1 MSLIKTALIIICVS
15 ISALA
20 LYCDFSFKEFIED
33 CIDAVKGQHV
43 YIYVCDGKR
52 YKKRTVRI
60 KNEEI
65 VGRLYRKVEKPLT
78 KLKNEAKDRKQPC
91 HEELEQLFISFYP
104 EFELLYTDLKSWAD
118 RYNHADES
126 EQNALEQA
134 LDSKMEVIVQPI
146 MQLRIKRA
154 SIKNSYDRY
163 VADCNQAEREL
174 VRNEISE
181 DKWFRNI
188 SLISE
193 NNKEKE
199 LEKLRQKYDNID
211 KIH

>member
-1 MSLIKTALIIICVS
+1 MMSLIKAALVIICVS

-33 CIDAVKGQHV
+33 CIDAVEGTSHI

-65 VGRLYRKVEKPLT
+65 AGRLYRKVEKPLT
-78 KLKNEAKDRKQPC
+78 KLKNEAKDRNQPC
-91 HEELEQLFISFYP
+91 HEELEQLYSSFYP

-126 EQNALEQA
+126 EQNALEQV
-134 LDSKMEVIVQPI
+134 LDSKMEAIVQPI
-146 MQLRIKRA
+146 MQLRRKRA

-199 LEKLRQKYDNID
+199 LEKLRQKYD
-211 KIH
+211 KH

>member
-1 MSLIKTALIIICVS
+1 MQLIIIICVS

-20 LYCDFSFKEFIED
+20 LYCDFNLTELIED

-91 HEELEQLFISFYP
+91 HEELEQLFISFYT
-104 EFELLYTDLKSWAD
+104 EF
-118 RYNHADES
+118 
-126 EQNALEQA
+126 
-134 LDSKMEVIVQPI
+134 
-146 MQLRIKRA
+146 
-154 SIKNSYDRY
+154 
-163 VADCNQAEREL
+163 
-174 VRNEISE
+174 
-181 DKWFRNI
+181 
-188 SLISE
+188 
-193 NNKEKE
+193 
-199 LEKLRQKYDNID
+199 
-211 KIH
+211 

>member
-1 MSLIKTALIIICVS
+1 MMQLIIAIMKLRIVVVVAICMS
-15 ISALA
+15 ISALVFFNN
-20 LYCDFSFKEFIED
+20 FSFTEFIED
-33 CIDAVKGQHV
+33 CIDAVKGRRI

-65 VGRLYRKVEKPLT
+65 AGRLYRKLEKPLT

-126 EQNALEQA
+126 EQNALEQV
-134 LDSKMEVIVQPI
+134 LDSKMEAIVQPI
-146 MQLRIKRA
+146 MQLRRKRA
-154 SIKNSYDRY
+154 SIKNSYDWY
-163 VADCNQAEREL
+163 VAD
-174 VRNEISE
+174 RNETPP
-181 DKWFRNI
+181 
-188 SLISE
+188 
-193 NNKEKE
+193 
-199 LEKLRQKYDNID
+199 
-211 KIH
+211 KI

>member
-1 MSLIKTALIIICVS
+1 M
-15 ISALA
+15 
-20 LYCDFSFKEFIED
+20 
-33 CIDAVKGQHV
+33 
-43 YIYVCDGKR
+43 
-52 YKKRTVRI
+52 
-60 KNEEI
+60 
-65 VGRLYRKVEKPLT
+65 
-78 KLKNEAKDRKQPC
+78 
-91 HEELEQLFISFYP
+91 
-104 EFELLYTDLKSWAD
+104 LYTDLKSWAD

-126 EQNALEQA
+126 EQNALEQV
-134 LDSKMEVIVQPI
+134 LDSKMEAIVQPI
-146 MQLRIKRA
+146 MQLRRKRA

-199 LEKLRQKYDNID
+199 LEKLRQKYD
-211 KIH
+211 KH

>member
-1 MSLIKTALIIICVS
+1 M
-15 ISALA
+15 
-20 LYCDFSFKEFIED
+20 
-33 CIDAVKGQHV
+33 
-43 YIYVCDGKR
+43 
-52 YKKRTVRI
+52 
-60 KNEEI
+60 
-65 VGRLYRKVEKPLT
+65 
-78 KLKNEAKDRKQPC
+78 
-91 HEELEQLFISFYP
+91 
-104 EFELLYTDLKSWAD
+104 
-118 RYNHADES
+118 
-126 EQNALEQA
+126 EQA